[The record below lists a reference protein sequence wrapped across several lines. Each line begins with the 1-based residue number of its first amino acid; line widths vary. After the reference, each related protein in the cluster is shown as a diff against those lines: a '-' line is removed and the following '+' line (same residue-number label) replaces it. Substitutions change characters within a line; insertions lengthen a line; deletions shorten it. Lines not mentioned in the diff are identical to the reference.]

1 MLVIRRRPDGQF
13 IFEER
18 RPPQQ
23 NLLTLIIIALI
34 FLSFQANL
42 HNHMANRQMHVNT
55 GFHEKNKYGG
65 RATLHPKFHH
75 KLEEVEI
82 PIKVNGTLLVGVRK
96 DDRKLYLPNDEGLF
110 TCLDGK
116 QKVLFDKVNDNACDC
131 SDGSDEPGTSACNFH
146 FYCEPEHRYLKS
158 NLVNDGVC
166 DCCDGSDEWRGFVL
180 SEENKL
186 PKEGP
191 NVHFSPCFDRCY
203 DYDLKK
209 EAEEDSVHQG
219 EELKLQYIK
228 EAANL
233 PDEERS
239 LFGANGEY
247 YRLSKVCFKY
257 RSPSYVYEL
266 CPFQKATQDDGM
278 NENPVSLGKNG
289 LLNFEDP
296 EKPKLLMPNGLG
308 SGCPNNRGRQ
318 TEVHFKC
325 GVADEITYVQEPSTC
340 IYRFDFT
347 TPAACKTTETNNFL

>member
-23 NLLTLIIIALI
+23 NLFTLIIIALI

-42 HNHMANRQMHVNT
+42 HNHMAQRQFHVNH
-55 GFHEKNKYGG
+55 GFGHEKNKYGG
-65 RATLHPKFHH
+65 GRANLHPKFHH
-75 KLEEVEI
+75 KLEQEI

-96 DDRKLYLPNDEGLF
+96 DDRKLYLPNEEGNF
-110 TCLDGK
+110 KCLNGK
-116 QKVLFDKVNDNACDC
+116 QEVLFEKVNDNTCDC
-131 SDGSDEPGTSACNFH
+131 DDGSDEPGTSACNFH

-158 NLVNDGVC
+158 NVVNDGVC

-209 EAEEDSVHQG
+209 EAEEDSKHQG
-219 EELKLQYIK
+219 EELKVEYVK
-228 EAANL
+228 AAEKL
-233 PDEERS
+233 PESERILYGPS
-239 LFGANGEY
+239 GEY
-247 YRLSKVCFKY
+247 YSLSLKCFKY

-266 CPFQKATQDDGM
+266 CPFKKSTQDDGI
-278 NENPVSLGKNG
+278 NPTPTTLGKDG
-289 LLNFEDP
+289 VLNFDGT
-296 EKPKLLMPNGLG
+296 PKLLMPNGSG
-308 SGCPNNRGRQ
+308 SGCPNNLGRQ

-340 IYRFDFT
+340 VYRFDFT
-347 TPAACKTTETNNFL
+347 TPAAC